1 MPERRGEQQRSADLV
16 RMYLNDIGKHPLLSR
31 EDEARLGAAVEQ
43 GRLAAAELSTSADD
57 GSTAAPTDRRRLRAV
72 VREGERATEEFVLGN
87 LRLVVSIAKRY
98 QTTGL
103 PLLDLVQEG
112 NLGLMHAVEKFDYR
126 KGFKFSTY
134 ATWWIRQAIARGVA
148 ASGRSIRLPIHARD
162 LVLLVQRA
170 QAFLE
175 VELQRTP
182 TAGDLARHLDLPL
195 ERVEQALSL
204 ASEPISLFEPLG
216 DEGDGAL
223 ADLIEDRRA
232 PGPADAAMAA
242 TLPDAIVPLLG
253 LLGDREREILRVAL
267 RTGQRRAPHPGRG
280 RCRIRPDARA
290 DTSDRAAGPVQ
301 AAAPGPRGVGCP
313 RPPGQLTPGPP
324 PATGHS
330 R

>member
-16 RMYLNDIGKHPLLSR
+16 RMYLDDIGKHGLLSR

-43 GRLAAAELSTSADD
+43 GRLAAAELSTAGGA
-57 GSTAAPTDRRRLRAV
+57 GSPLTPTGRSRLRAE
-72 VREGERATEEFVLGN
+72 VREGERATEEFVLAN

-112 NLGLMHAVEKFDYR
+112 NLGLMHAVDKFDYR

-148 ASGRSIRLPIHARD
+148 ATGRSIRLPIHARD

-170 QAFLE
+170 QASLE

-182 TAGDLARHLDLPL
+182 TAGDLACHLDLPL
-195 ERVEQALSL
+195 PKVVEALSL
-204 ASEPISLFEPLG
+204 AGEPVSLFEPLG
-216 DEGDGAL
+216 DEGDGEL
-223 ADLIEDRRA
+223 ADLVEDRLT

-242 TLPDAIVPLLG
+242 ALADAIVPLLG
-253 LLGDREREILRVAL
+253 RLDDREREVLRL
-267 RTGQRRAPHPGRG
+267 RFGLDRGEPRTLDEVGLAFGLTRERIRQIERRALSKLRHPALG
-280 RCRIRPDARA
+280 A
-290 DTSDRAAGPVQ
+290 SAALDLL
-301 AAAPGPRGVGCP
+301 A
-313 RPPGQLTPGPP
+313 
-324 PATGHS
+324 S
-330 R
+330 